1 MARNLRR
8 SRLVRFCLI
17 LLALV
22 LVAPDLARAQDP
34 FSSFFEG
41 IFGGEGYR
49 RAPRYGGRERSGQA
63 RRYMPH
69 QASRPQSITRPSYAS
84 PHLSRGG
91 RADQGKPAV
100 KAPGTETFFVA
111 VMGDTLALLL
121 TTGLESTFESTPQIG
136 FRHRGK
142 ENSGLVRDDFFDWAK
157 AAKDIAAEQ
166 PKPDI
171 AIFMVGGNDRQP
183 LTENGQTLE
192 ALSPRWRELYAAR
205 LQAVFAAFKEKGV
218 PFIMVGLP
226 VMKAEKYSADMEQ
239 INAIYRT
246 EAEKAGVIFVDIWD
260 KFADERGQYTV
271 FGPDVNGEIVKLR
284 LPDGVHFTEAGARKL
299 AHFVEADIRKIY
311 EAHAQPEQEPAEEAA
326 GPAQSGATPTA
337 ASAAAVPSNPA
348 LHAPGQAPG
357 IDLPPAAPKLPDGRP
372 AIGPKQQ
379 LTSFT
384 PGSDELAAHGN
395 AARRA
400 GAEESP
406 ERALAKHVL
415 IEGGDQPTRRGRAD
429 DFSYGA
435 SPAR

>member
-1 MARNLRR
+1 MARKLR
-8 SRLVRFCLI
+8 SSAFVRFCLV
-17 LLALV
+17 LMALV

-41 IFGGEGYR
+41 IFGGDGYR
-49 RAPRYGGRERSGQA
+49 RSERYGRRERGSQA

-69 QASRPQSITRPSYAS
+69 LASRPQAITRPSYGS

-91 RADQGKPAV
+91 RADQGRPAV
-100 KAPGTETFFVA
+100 KPPGTETFFVA
-111 VMGDTLALLL
+111 VMGDTLGLLL
-121 TTGLESTFESTPQIG
+121 TTGLESAFENTPQIG
-136 FRHRGK
+136 FRHKGK
-142 ENSGLVRDDFFDWAK
+142 ENSSLVRDDFYDWAK
-157 AAKDIAAEQ
+157 AAKEIAAEQ

-171 AIFMVGGNDRQP
+171 AILMIGGNDRQP

-260 KFADERGQYTV
+260 KFADEKGQYSV

-311 EAHAQPEQEPAEEAA
+311 EAHPQPEEAPAEAA
-326 GPAQSGATPTA
+326 APAQ
-337 ASAAAVPSNPA
+337 
-348 LHAPGQAPG
+348 
-357 IDLPPAAPKLPDGRP
+357 
-372 AIGPKQQ
+372 
-379 LTSFT
+379 
-384 PGSDELAAHGN
+384 
-395 AARRA
+395 
-400 GAEESP
+400 
-406 ERALAKHVL
+406 
-415 IEGGDQPTRRGRAD
+415 
-429 DFSYGA
+429 
-435 SPAR
+435 